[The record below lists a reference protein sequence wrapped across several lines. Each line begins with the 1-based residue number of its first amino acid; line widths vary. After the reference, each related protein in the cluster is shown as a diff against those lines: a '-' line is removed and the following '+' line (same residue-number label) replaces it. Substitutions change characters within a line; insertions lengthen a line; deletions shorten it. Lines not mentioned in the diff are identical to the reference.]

1 MPNYSTPGVYVSE
14 GTLRSRVAVSVSSSS
29 AAFFG
34 TAEKGPTVPML
45 VTSWSE
51 YLTNFGQLK
60 NEYDLGY
67 AVYHFFANG
76 GRNAYV
82 TRVVGAAA
90 TAAQVTVPYY
100 PTGTGN
106 ASASLLTSTV
116 ANKGTWGNSVTIQV
130 TQGLVT
136 ASASVIPT
144 FNLIVSNNGVE
155 VERWTELSPDPDSSR
170 YVVTVVNTYSRYI
183 RVSGVATVAANAQFT
198 YYTTSL
204 THTGGANAT
213 PTNSDY
219 VTALDLLD
227 DIEGVLMLNAPGQY
241 NSTVVNAVMAKA
253 KARGNSIAII
263 DPSPLS
269 TSAND
274 FASEAAAHRAVDG
287 ANYSVFCAPMLT
299 MVDPGKTGPGAIRRT
314 FPGGAVAGLYARTEV
329 ERTVA
334 KSPAGFTAD
343 IRNALGLD
351 VKFTDTQIGTL
362 YEAGINCFKA
372 VPGGGIVLWGARTL
386 EKLRPD
392 QYVSVRRS
400 LNYLKQTLKDVT
412 QFAVFEPNDERLWG
426 SITAACGSVLNSFWS
441 AGGLK
446 GQSASDAYYVICDSS
461 NNTTTS
467 IDSGEVR
474 VEIGVAVQ
482 YPAEFIVINI
492 SQWTGGSNAVDNL

>member
-14 GTLRSRVAVSVSSSS
+14 GTLRSRVTVSVSSSS

-34 TAEKGPTVPML
+34 TAEKGPTTPTL
-45 VTSWSE
+45 ITSWTD
-51 YLTNFGQLK
+51 YLSNFGQLK

-67 AVYHFFANG
+67 AVYHYFANG

-90 TAAQVTVPYY
+90 AAAQISVPYY
-100 PTGTGN
+100 PTGNSN
-106 ASASLLTSTV
+106 ASAALFTSTV
-116 ANKGTWGNSVTIQV
+116 ANKGSWGNNITIQV
-130 TQGLVT
+130 TQGLVAAT
-136 ASASVIPT
+136 ASVIPT
-144 FNLIVSNNGVE
+144 FNLIVNSSGTE

-170 YVVTVVNTYSRYI
+170 YLTTVINNYSRYI
-183 RVSGVATVAANAQFT
+183 RISNVATVTANAQLA
-198 YYTTSL
+198 YYTTLLS
-204 THTGGANAT
+204 HTGGANAT
-213 PTNSDY
+213 PVSADY
-219 VTALDLLD
+219 VSALNLLD

-241 NSTVVNAVMAKA
+241 TSTVVNAVMSKA

-274 FASEAAAHRAVDG
+274 FASEASAHRAVDG

-299 MVDPGKTGPGAIRRT
+299 MVDPAKTGPGAIRRT
-314 FPGGAVAGLYARTEV
+314 FPGGAVAGLYARTEI

-362 YEAGINCFKA
+362 YDAGVNCFKA
-372 VPGGGIVLWGARTL
+372 VPGGGIILWGARTL

-400 LNYLKQTLKDVT
+400 LNYLKQTLKDAT

-426 SITAACGSVLNSFWS
+426 SITAACGSILNSFWAS
-441 AGGLK
+441 GGLK
-446 GQSASDAYYVICDSS
+446 GASASDAFYVTCDSS
-461 NNTTTS
+461 NNTATS
-467 IDSGEVR
+467 IDNGEVR
-474 VEIGVAVQ
+474 VDIGVAVQ
-482 YPAEFIVINI
+482 YPAEFIVISI